1 MLGVTFIL
9 VGGVLLVVGALAAT
23 NWIDEGTDHPFF
35 SLAFL
40 SMVLGP
46 LLGGGILLLFGLMEY
61 W

>member
-1 MLGVTFIL
+1 M
-9 VGGVLLVVGALAAT
+9 VVGALAAT